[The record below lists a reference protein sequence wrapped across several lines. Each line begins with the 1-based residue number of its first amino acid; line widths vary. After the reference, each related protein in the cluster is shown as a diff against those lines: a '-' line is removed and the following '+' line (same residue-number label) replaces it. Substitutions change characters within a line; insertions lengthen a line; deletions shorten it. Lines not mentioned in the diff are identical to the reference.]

1 MTSNDFTIPVDLDSF
16 NKTGWQQPDITLIT
30 GDVFV
35 DHPSFGVAIVARVL
49 EDLGMKVLVISQPSS
64 AQELAP
70 FPPPRYFFGITSGNL
85 DSMVSN
91 YTASGKPR
99 KTDSYSYQSKKR
111 PNRAVIVYSNWV
123 KSAFKDIPIVL
134 GGLEASLRRFG
145 HYDWWQ
151 NKIRHSILLDAKAD
165 LLIFGMAEWTL
176 NTLCSLLKRGV
187 PFENIK
193 YLDGTAFY
201 TTDASQ
207 IPEDYLQLESF
218 DEITR
223 DTKA

>member
-49 EDLGMKVLVISQPSS
+49 EDLGMKVLVISQPAS
-64 AQELAP
+64 AQDLSS
-70 FPPPRYFFGITSGNL
+70 FPPPTYFFGITSGNM
-85 DSMVSN
+85 DSMASN

-99 KTDSYSYQSKKR
+99 KSDSFSYQSQKR

-123 KSAFKDIPIVL
+123 KSVFKATPIVL

-151 NKIRHSILLDAKAD
+151 NQVRHSILLDSKAD
-165 LLIFGMAEWTL
+165 LLIFGMSELTL
-176 NTLCSLLKRGV
+176 KTLVSLLKRGV
-187 PFENIK
+187 PFDN
-193 YLDGTAFY
+193 
-201 TTDASQ
+201 
-207 IPEDYLQLESF
+207 
-218 DEITR
+218 
-223 DTKA
+223 